1 MKKEEIKDGIH
12 LVQMLFDALLEALDK
27 AEDAIEHGALED
39 KNQAVGRAIRILFG
53 LQTSLELGKSYE
65 LSEKLNDLYG
75 YCISKCTHANTNNDV
90 KALEEVRAL
99 ITEVAS
105 AWAHLPMIKEV
116 A

>member
-27 AEDAIEHGALED
+27 AEDHIRRNEMED

-53 LQTSLELGKSYE
+53 LQTSLELGKGYE

>member
-27 AEDAIEHGALED
+27 AEDAMRSNED

-53 LQTSLELGKSYE
+53 LQTSLELGKGYE

>member
-27 AEDAIEHGALED
+27 AEDAMRSNED

-53 LQTSLELGKSYE
+53 LQTSLELGKGYE

-90 KALEEVRAL
+90 KALEEVRGL

>member
-1 MKKEEIKDGIH
+1 MKKEEMKDGIE
-12 LVQMLFDALLEALDK
+12 LIMQLLTALLEALDK
-27 AEDAIEHGALED
+27 AEDAMRSGVIED
-39 KNQAVGRAIRILFG
+39 KNQAIGRAQRILFG
-53 LQTSLELGKSYE
+53 LQTSLDLDKGHK
-65 LSEKLNDLYG
+65 LPEKLNDLYG

>member
-12 LVQMLFDALLEALDK
+12 LVQMLFDALLEALDN
-27 AEDAIEHGALED
+27 AEDAMRSNED

-53 LQTSLELGKSYE
+53 LQTSLELGKGYE

>member
-1 MKKEEIKDGIH
+1 MNKEKVIDGIH

-27 AEDAIEHGALED
+27 AEDAMRSNED

-53 LQTSLELGKSYE
+53 LQTSLELGKGYE

>member
-27 AEDAIEHGALED
+27 AEDAMRSNED
-39 KNQAVGRAIRILFG
+39 KTQDVGRAIRILFG
-53 LQTSLELGKSYE
+53 LQTSLELGKGYE

-105 AWAHLPMIKEV
+105 AWAHLPIIKEV